1 MNRAEIK
8 QLAKEMLAGNYFTMI
23 FIMFSIVIICAM
35 CGLIPIIGVFISAI
49 VAAPLG
55 IGNLKAYINLAKGKK
70 VDVGEIFEHF
80 DITFRV
86 VWLNI
91 LVSVFI
97 TLWSLLFF
105 IPGFVKSLSYSAA
118 PYILA
123 VNPDI
128 TANEAI
134 ARSMRLMNGH
144 KMELFI
150 LQISFFFWH
159 VLTAITFGI
168 AGLYVGPYVNATT
181 TNFYLKIGLEDVANE
196 EIVIE

>member
-8 QLAKEMLAGNYFTMI
+8 QSAKEMLAGNYFTMI
-23 FIMFSIVIICAM
+23 FIMVAIVAICAV
-35 CGLIPIIGVFISAI
+35 CGLIPLIGFLVSAI

-55 IGNLKAYINLAKGKK
+55 IGNIKAYINLAKGKE
-70 VDVGEIFEHF
+70 VEVGDIFENF
-80 DITFRV
+80 DITFRA
-86 VWLNI
+86 VWMNI
-91 LVSVFI
+91 LISVF
-97 TLWSLLFF
+97 TALWSLLFF

-123 VNPDI
+123 VYPDI

-150 LQISFFFWH
+150 LHISFFFWH
-159 VLTAITFGI
+159 ILTTITFGI
-168 AGLYVGPYVNATT
+168 AGLYVVPYVNATV
-181 TNFYLKIGLEDVANE
+181 TNFYLKIGLEDIANE
-196 EIVIE
+196 EIRI